1 MGARLFISEGGVV
14 VAAKIQNILNSM
26 RLSNGTIGEAAAL
39 AASAAGLSVTVDW
52 PITALQY
59 SGVEVITVVAVVG
72 LTTLLYIWL
81 TYQNHGSE
89 NTKAESD
96 TDVEA
101 EPSAPHPSDYTSDNP
116 PSVWTE
122 GNDPTTLG
130 DSRSTE
136 ENTTNQSKSDSNP
149 SDQTTQISREEYA
162 FNWDTADVSMADVG
176 GMDEIKRE
184 LKRDIILPL
193 TEGREKAEKLNI
205 PLPNV
210 LFYGPPGTGKTFLAK
225 ALATEL
231 GFPFAKLSGADVQSK
246 WINESASKINKLFS
260 EAKQIA
266 AEEGGAVVFI
276 DELDSVLKA
285 RGDAANSHAEDDK
298 VVNEFLNQL
307 QSTAENNVL
316 FIGATNRLNTLDEA
330 SIRYGRVEKKLHV
343 GKPDQEAREAILR
356 AQLRDRPH
364 ALEDKHLKALA
375 EATEGSVAADL
386 EAYIVQA
393 ARNCAFERGGEVLRW
408 VDFEQG

>member
-1 MGARLFISEGGVV
+1 MRL
-14 VAAKIQNILNSM
+14 
-26 RLSNGTIGEAAAL
+26 LSNGTIGEAAAL
-39 AASAAGLSVTVDW
+39 AASAAGLSATVDW
-52 PITALQY
+52 PITALHY

-81 TYQNHGSE
+81 IHQSHGSE

-96 TDVEA
+96 TDGEA
-101 EPSAPHPSDYTSDNP
+101 EPSAPHPSDHTSDNP

-130 DSRSTE
+130 DSRSTK
-136 ENTTNQSKSDSNP
+136 ENTTNQSKPDSKP
-149 SDQTTQISREEYA
+149 SDESPQTSGEGYEFLWENST
-162 FNWDTADVSMADVG
+162 DVSMAADVG

-205 PLPNV
+205 PIPNV

-260 EAKQIA
+260 EAKRIA

-307 QSTAENNVL
+307 QSTAEHNVL
-316 FIGATNRLNTLDEA
+316 FIGATNRIDILDEGA
-330 SIRYGRVEKKLHV
+330 VRAGRIDKRICV
-343 GKPDQEAREAILR
+343 GKPDQATREAIIR
-356 AQLRDRPH
+356 AQLADRPH
-364 ALEDKHLKALA
+364 ALTDEEIAALA
-375 EATEGSVAADL
+375 RNSEGAVAADL
-386 EAYIVQA
+386 KAMVISACRES
-393 ARNCAFERGGEVLRW
+393 AFGREGNVIIFR
-408 VDFEQG
+408 DFKQD